1 MLETTGS
8 IFSIPFEIHP
18 VGRMASCKKKGLSS
32 RPNSFMNLPF
42 RFKVTV
48 EYYPAPRATAIFQLH
63 PIDTVVTMESLRDLN
78 PTAADIAAMAAHT
91 LDNSGPIPYLLWG
104 RLAVRLAGGRD
115 LNRHP
120 HLPDDEC
127 CFIVDKAD
135 LWRAFQVLGSG
146 GFFQCMPRPDCRYLL
161 GTPGVRLR
169 FDAHLHTS
177 ARNGHDTCL
186 LLYNKSRIIPDV
198 NGAMIPGLLGP
209 PGPLVPYMLSSDP
222 NIVPPRHEDRGSGT
236 HAEAERA
243 DRGAAGLPAPDVW
256 GSAGSPGGPDSRRVD
271 HSARADDRTGLSPN
285 DDAATHLRALWRACN
300 SRVIEEGW
308 RPTFLMQLVSRNY
321 EYIWSLDAEEENDD
335 DVARSAHFMASRTQF
350 VNDTRWQ

>member
-1 MLETTGS
+1 ME
-8 IFSIPFEIHP
+8 
-18 VGRMASCKKKGLSS
+18 
-32 RPNSFMNLPF
+32 LPF
-42 RFKVTV
+42 KVRRKTTEWFSSLKIPV
-48 EYYPAPRATAIFQLH
+48 KIHLLTWTIDPPRLAIFHFH

-78 PTAADIAAMAAHT
+78 PTAADIAAIAAHT
-91 LDNSGPIPYLLWG
+91 LDKSGPIPYLLWG

-127 CFIVDKAD
+127 CFVVDDAD

-146 GFFQCMPRPDCRYLL
+146 GFFHCMLRPDCRYLL

-177 ARNGHDTCL
+177 ASNGHDICL

-222 NIVPPRHEDRGSGT
+222 NTVPPRHEDRGSGYW
-236 HAEAERA
+236 
-243 DRGAAGLPAPDVW
+243 RGLWPVRTLKPNVLTAALLDCLLRTYGGVPGAQGGQILVEWTTLLVPMIEPAYPPTMTLPP
-256 GSAGSPGGPDSRRVD
+256 
-271 HSARADDRTGLSPN
+271 
-285 DDAATHLRALWRACN
+285 HLRALWRACN
-300 SRVIEEGW
+300 SRVIEERW

-321 EYIWSLDAEEENDD
+321 EYIRSLDAEEENDD